1 MKTYSQSEDLKH
13 SDTEITL
20 GTRSILGIFFALALV
35 CGVFFGFGYS
45 IGRGNTTKATA
56 PDLTVSTGHGATQ
69 PAVKT
74 VVEGSTSSDA
84 ALPESDADTDVPP
97 PAHSAPV
104 NHSKPSAAAA
114 IITPGLVT
122 SQTASEAI
130 TPAYQTGAAQPSP
143 GIPTPQKAVLPIYP
157 AQTAAVPSAAI
168 MVQIAAVSHREDAD
182 VLISALKKLGYN
194 ASARSDSTDNLL
206 RIQVGP
212 FATRD
217 QANAMRTKLLNDGY
231 NAILK

>member
-1 MKTYSQSEDLKH
+1 MKTYEQSEALKH

-56 PDLTVSTGHGATQ
+56 PDLTASSSTPETSQ

-74 VVEGSTSSDA
+74 VVDGSNSPSAT
-84 ALPESDADTDVPP
+84 PENDADTDVPP
-97 PAHSAPV
+97 PDRPAPV

-114 IITPGLVT
+114 IP
-122 SQTASEAI
+122 QMPAPAKAASDDV
-130 TPAYQTGAAQPSP
+130 TPAAQTVAPQASSDVPVA
-143 GIPTPQKAVLPIYP
+143 QKAALPINP
-157 AQTAAVPSAAI
+157 GQTAATSPSAAI

-182 VLISALKKLGYN
+182 VLISALRKLGYN

-217 QANAMRTKLLNDGY
+217 QANATRTKLLNDGY

>member
-1 MKTYSQSEDLKH
+1 MKTYEQSEDLKH

-56 PDLTVSTGHGATQ
+56 PDLTASSSTQETEQ

-74 VVEGSTSSDA
+74 LVEGSSSSPSTV
-84 ALPESDADTDVPP
+84 PENDTESDVPP
-97 PAHSAPV
+97 PAQQV
-104 NHSKPSAAAA
+104 IHSKPSAADVVPQMPAPA
-114 IITPGLVT
+114 NA
-122 SQTASEAI
+122 ASEDVI
-130 TPAYQTGAAQPSP
+130 PAAQTVAPQASS
-143 GIPTPQKAVLPIYP
+143 GVAVAQKAALPIYP
-157 AQTAAVPSAAI
+157 GQTVTASPSDGI
-168 MVQIAAVSHREDAD
+168 MVQIAAVSHRQDAD
-182 VLISALKKLGYN
+182 VLISALRKLGYN
-194 ASARSDSTDNLL
+194 ASARSDSSDNLL

>member
-1 MKTYSQSEDLKH
+1 MKTYEQSEALKH

-56 PDLTVSTGHGATQ
+56 PDLTASSSTPETEQ

-74 VVEGSTSSDA
+74 VVDGSNSPS
-84 ALPESDADTDVPP
+84 ALPENDADTDVPP
-97 PAHSAPV
+97 PDRPAPV
-104 NHSKPSAAAA
+104 SHSKPSAAAA
-114 IITPGLVT
+114 IP
-122 SQTASEAI
+122 QMPAPAKTASDV
-130 TPAYQTGAAQPSP
+130 TPAAQTVAPQASSGVPV
-143 GIPTPQKAVLPIYP
+143 GQKAALPIYP
-157 AQTAAVPSAAI
+157 GQTASASPSAAI

-217 QANAMRTKLLNDGY
+217 QANATRTKLLNDGY

>member
-1 MKTYSQSEDLKH
+1 MKTYEQSEALKH

-45 IGRGNTTKATA
+45 IGRGNTAKATA
-56 PDLTVSTGHGATQ
+56 PDLTASSSTPETGQ
-69 PAVKT
+69 SAVKT
-74 VVEGSTSSDA
+74 VVDGSNSPS
-84 ALPESDADTDVPP
+84 ALPENDADTDVPP
-97 PAHSAPV
+97 PDRPAPV
-104 NHSKPSAAAA
+104 SHSKPSAAAA
-114 IITPGLVT
+114 IP
-122 SQTASEAI
+122 QMPAPAKAASDDV
-130 TPAYQTGAAQPSP
+130 TPAAQTVAPQASSVPVAQK
-143 GIPTPQKAVLPIYP
+143 TALPIYLG
-157 AQTAAVPSAAI
+157 QTAAASPSEGI

-182 VLISALKKLGYN
+182 VLISALRKLGYN

>member
-1 MKTYSQSEDLKH
+1 MKTYEQSEALKH

-45 IGRGNTTKATA
+45 IGRGNTTKATI
-56 PDLTVSTGHGATQ
+56 PDLTASSSTPETEQ
-69 PAVKT
+69 PTVKT
-74 VVEGSTSSDA
+74 VVDGSNSPS
-84 ALPESDADTDVPP
+84 ALPENDADADVSP
-97 PAHSAPV
+97 PAQQVS
-104 NHSKPSAAAA
+104 HSKPSAAAA
-114 IITPGLVT
+114 IP
-122 SQTASEAI
+122 QMPAPAKAASDYV
-130 TPAYQTGAAQPSP
+130 TPANQTVAPQGSSGVPVA
-143 GIPTPQKAVLPIYP
+143 QKAALPIYP
-157 AQTAAVPSAAI
+157 GQTAAAGPSEGI

-182 VLISALKKLGYN
+182 VLISALRKLGYN